1 MYKFRDFKGSKGR
14 LMRESI
20 DGFEESKGKDS
31 AHKEWNGKA
40 MRKIL
45 TITVPTYNA
54 ERYLRDNLDS
64 FCIPELLNDLEILII
79 NDGSIDG
86 SAAIAEEYVQRFP
99 ETYRVI
105 TKENGGHGSGINT
118 GIRYATGKYFK
129 VVDAD
134 DWVEKE
140 AFIRLVQILK
150 EKDSDIV
157 SSGFYWVYDEG
168 QKNKTEF
175 LRKKEMKIPFKDV
188 EYQKEY
194 VFDEIADRIYIKMH
208 NMTVK
213 TEILKKHN
221 IKVDEHCYYVDTE
234 YITYPIP
241 YVKTICFVE
250 EFVYMYRLGRQGQS
264 VSIEKMQY
272 NEKNYD
278 RVIASLVG
286 FYNRLCDENTCSVE
300 KRNYIARIIARV
312 VAGKIKIM
320 LSFPGNRQKKKE
332 LCDFDIGLKINC
344 QDVYE
349 KNINSAVGIL
359 RRSNYM
365 TYNLMS
371 FLVRIKY
378 R

>member
-1 MYKFRDFKGSKGR
+1 
-14 LMRESI
+14 
-20 DGFEESKGKDS
+20 
-31 AHKEWNGKA
+31 

-140 AFIRLVQILK
+140 AFIRLVQTLK

>member
-1 MYKFRDFKGSKGR
+1 MK
-14 LMRESI
+14 
-20 DGFEESKGKDS
+20 
-31 AHKEWNGKA
+31 
-40 MRKIL
+40 KIL
-45 TITVPTYNA
+45 TVTVPTYNA

-64 FCIPELLNDLEILII
+64 FCIPELLTDLEILII
-79 NDGSIDG
+79 NDGSSDG
-86 SAAIAEEYVQRFP
+86 SVAIAEEYVKRFP

-140 AFIRLVQILK
+140 AFIRLVQTLK
-150 EKDSDIV
+150 KKDSDIV

-168 QKNKTEF
+168 QKDKTEF
-175 LRKKEMKIPFKDV
+175 LRKKEMKIPFKGV

-213 TEILKKHN
+213 TEILKRHG

-234 YITYPIP
+234 YIIYPIP

-250 EFVYMYRLGRQGQS
+250 GFVYMYRLGRQGQS

-278 RVIASLVG
+278 RVIASLVE
-286 FYNRLCDENTCSVE
+286 FYNRLCDGNACSAE
-300 KRNYIARIIARV
+300 KKNYIAGIIARV

-332 LCDFDIGLKINC
+332 LRDFDKGLKMIC
-344 QDVYE
+344 RDVYE
-349 KNINSAVGIL
+349 KNINGAVNAL

-365 TYNLMS
+365 TYYLIS
-371 FLVRIKY
+371 FLVRKKY

>member
-1 MYKFRDFKGSKGR
+1 
-14 LMRESI
+14 
-20 DGFEESKGKDS
+20 
-31 AHKEWNGKA
+31 

-140 AFIRLVQILK
+140 AFIRLVQTLK

-234 YITYPIP
+234 FITYPIP

-278 RVIASLVG
+278 RVIASLV
-286 FYNRLCDENTCSVE
+286 
-300 KRNYIARIIARV
+300 
-312 VAGKIKIM
+312 
-320 LSFPGNRQKKKE
+320 
-332 LCDFDIGLKINC
+332 
-344 QDVYE
+344 
-349 KNINSAVGIL
+349 
-359 RRSNYM
+359 
-365 TYNLMS
+365 
-371 FLVRIKY
+371 
-378 R
+378 

>member
-1 MYKFRDFKGSKGR
+1 MYKR
-14 LMRESI
+14 
-20 DGFEESKGKDS
+20 
-31 AHKEWNGKA
+31 
-40 MRKIL
+40 
-45 TITVPTYNA
+45 
-54 ERYLRDNLDS
+54 
-64 FCIPELLNDLEILII
+64 
-79 NDGSIDG
+79 
-86 SAAIAEEYVQRFP
+86 Q
-99 ETYRVI
+99 
-105 TKENGGHGSGINT
+105 
-118 GIRYATGKYFK
+118 
-129 VVDAD
+129 
-134 DWVEKE
+134 
-140 AFIRLVQILK
+140 
-150 EKDSDIV
+150 
-157 SSGFYWVYDEG
+157 
-168 QKNKTEF
+168 
-175 LRKKEMKIPFKDV
+175 
-188 EYQKEY
+188 
-194 VFDEIADRIYIKMH
+194 
-208 NMTVK
+208 
-213 TEILKKHN
+213 
-221 IKVDEHCYYVDTE
+221 
-234 YITYPIP
+234 
-241 YVKTICFVE
+241 TICFVE

>member
-1 MYKFRDFKGSKGR
+1 
-14 LMRESI
+14 
-20 DGFEESKGKDS
+20 
-31 AHKEWNGKA
+31 

-140 AFIRLVQILK
+140 AFIRLVQTLK

-312 VAGKIKIM
+312 VAGKIK
-320 LSFPGNRQKKKE
+320 
-332 LCDFDIGLKINC
+332 
-344 QDVYE
+344 
-349 KNINSAVGIL
+349 
-359 RRSNYM
+359 
-365 TYNLMS
+365 
-371 FLVRIKY
+371 
-378 R
+378 